1 MLSTLDADV
10 SSTNQQ
16 ISIDTASLML
26 NLSNYQLTKLN
37 TAGIVC
43 FRKVGD
49 VIKVV
54 DGITQDEPD
63 SPYRRL
69 STIKVMNATAKLLR
83 DAIQPFIGKT
93 RTDETDETMNA
104 LETAIKSVLN
114 KVTGVLITKYSY
126 NISTDID
133 NNYLGII
140 RIKYAITPAYEIKQ
154 VFNELEIS

>member
-1 MLSTLDADV
+1 
-10 SSTNQQ
+10 
-16 ISIDTASLML
+16 ML

-49 VIKVV
+49 VVKVV

-69 STIKVMNATAKLLR
+69 STIKIMNATAKLLR
-83 DAIQPFIGKT
+83 DAIMPFIGKT
-93 RTDETDETMNA
+93 RSNETMNSM
-104 LETAIKSVLN
+104 ETAIKSVLN
-114 KVTGVLITKYSY
+114 KVTGVLITNYSY
-126 NISTDID
+126 SISSETDD
-133 NNYLGII
+133 NYLGIV